1 VICDF
6 SHSNILIDFN
16 RIRYYEICS
25 RTITIKYLKLVG
37 GLKSSVSNMIEVIVI
52 TGRTTEQG
60 VTIEEKLSE
69 DYFKAVSYCELSDED
84 FEALGL
90 SEGDR
95 VKIKTEFGEVVVF
108 ARKSSLEETHLP
120 KGVVFIPM
128 GPYANQVINPLTG
141 GTGTPQ
147 FKGVKGTIEKT
158 DEEVKKIHELI

>member
-1 VICDF
+1 
-6 SHSNILIDFN
+6 
-16 RIRYYEICS
+16 
-25 RTITIKYLKLVG
+25 
-37 GLKSSVSNMIEVIVI
+37 MIEVIVI

-84 FEALGL
+84 FKSLGI

-108 ARKSSLEETHLP
+108 AKKSLEETPLP
-120 KGVVFIPM
+120 KGIVFIPM
-128 GPYANQVINPLTG
+128 GPYANQIVNPLTA

-147 FKGVKGTIEKT
+147 FKGVKATVEKT
-158 DEEVKKIHELI
+158 DEEVKRVDELI